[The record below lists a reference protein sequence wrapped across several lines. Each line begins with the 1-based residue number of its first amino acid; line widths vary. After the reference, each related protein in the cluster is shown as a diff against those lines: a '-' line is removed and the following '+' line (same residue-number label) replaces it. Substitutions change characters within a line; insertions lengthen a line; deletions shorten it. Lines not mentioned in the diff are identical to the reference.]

1 MDIYI
6 HPGINKG
13 GIHRKHIS
21 FLWVRREGHNEQ
33 SISFTITPPP
43 PPPPPPSVK
52 KKSGGAVSGS
62 RRIR

>member
-21 FLWVRREGHNEQ
+21 FLWVRREGHNDQ
-33 SISFTITPPP
+33 SISFAITPPP
-43 PPPPPPSVK
+43 K
-52 KKSGGAVSGS
+52 KKAVVPSAGAGESGDKNKAIT
-62 RRIR
+62 R

>member
-43 PPPPPPSVK
+43 PSVK
-52 KKSGGAVSGS
+52 KKGGGAVSGS